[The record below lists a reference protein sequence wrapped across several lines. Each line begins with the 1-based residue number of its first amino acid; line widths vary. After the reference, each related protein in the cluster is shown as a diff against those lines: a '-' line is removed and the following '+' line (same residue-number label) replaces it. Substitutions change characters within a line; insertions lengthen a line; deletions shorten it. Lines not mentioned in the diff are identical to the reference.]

1 MSKRNFQLFVFILL
15 LEINFL
21 WIKQFW
27 ELFSDKTL
35 NTQSR
40 PGHLNRERRHG
51 RQGKSIFDSYRHHRG
66 DCTIAFYVKDLETLT
81 RLYPYGFL
89 CHSIVLYFVYSTVE
103 FIADQMNK
111 LSNYMSSRFLVSCCA
126 VHYDFWVI
134 KMFGSSLLTFCF
146 VGDIMF
152 YLCYLYFFTHTG
164 VQHDVYIRW
173 GLCRLTVRQWVL
185 LVDQELL
192 IIHLKVFSRV
202 HAAHFLLLYVVI
214 CISLF
219 VPFPLFAWPLY
230 Y

>member
-103 FIADQMNK
+103 FITDQMNK

-134 KMFGSSLLTFCF
+134 KMFGF
-146 VGDIMF
+146 V
-152 YLCYLYFFTHTG
+152 FTHLLFCWWL
-164 VQHDVYIRW
+164 H
-173 GLCRLTVRQWVL
+173 VL
-185 LVDQELL
+185 
-192 IIHLKVFSRV
+192 FM
-202 HAAHFLLLYVVI
+202 
-214 CISLF
+214 LF
-219 VPFPLFAWPLY
+219 VFLY
-230 Y
+230 AYWCPTRCLYQMRFVSFNSKTMSVTSRPGTTYHSSQGF

>member
-1 MSKRNFQLFVFILL
+1 M
-15 LEINFL
+15 
-21 WIKQFW
+21 
-27 ELFSDKTL
+27 
-35 NTQSR
+35 
-40 PGHLNRERRHG
+40 
-51 RQGKSIFDSYRHHRG
+51 
-66 DCTIAFYVKDLETLT
+66 
-81 RLYPYGFL
+81 YPYGFL

-103 FIADQMNK
+103 FITDQMNK

-134 KMFGSSLLTFCF
+134 KMLGSSLLTFCF
-146 VGDIMF
+146 VDDFMF

-185 LVDQELL
+185 LVDQE
-192 IIHLKVFSRV
+192 HLKVFSRV

-219 VPFPLFAWPLY
+219 VPFSLFAWPLY